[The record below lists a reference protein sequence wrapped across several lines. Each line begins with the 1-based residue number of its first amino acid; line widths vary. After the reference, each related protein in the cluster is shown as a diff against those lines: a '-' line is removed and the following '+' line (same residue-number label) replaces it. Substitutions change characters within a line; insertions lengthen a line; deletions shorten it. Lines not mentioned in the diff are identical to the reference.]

1 MVPANVRQQLSCDS
15 KELLER
21 CVLAELRRLQALR
34 DDVCALRVDRLALAR
49 VDALIEKAHLALRQL
64 GYVYLDQFE
73 KGRQENDEAGRL
85 GLHHGQP
92 QATPEPA
99 PSRLMGSTCPTP
111 C

>member
-21 CVLAELRRLQALR
+21 CAQAELRRLQALR

-49 VDALIEKAHLALRQL
+49 VDALIEKAHLAQRQL

-73 KGRQENDEAGRL
+73 KGRLENDEAGRL
-85 GLHHGQP
+85 GLHHDQP
-92 QATPEPA
+92 LAPAEPTPY
-99 PSRLMGSTCPTP
+99 RLVGSTGPTP